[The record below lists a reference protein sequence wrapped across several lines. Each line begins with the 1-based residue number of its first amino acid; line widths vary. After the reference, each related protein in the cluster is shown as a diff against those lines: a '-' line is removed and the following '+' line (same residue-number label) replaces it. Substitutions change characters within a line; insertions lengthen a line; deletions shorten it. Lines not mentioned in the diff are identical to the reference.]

1 MKIAKRTAI
10 RKALKGEVLEV
21 QLVKGIDSINI
32 EGLWFGHSVRR
43 TIVELI
49 RDKVITSVKV
59 LTRFND
65 ALWFEICEDTD
76 NE

>member
-10 RKALKGEVLEV
+10 RKALKGEILEV
-21 QLVKGIDSINI
+21 QFVKDINPINI
-32 EGLWFGHSVRR
+32 EGLKFGHSVAK

-59 LTRFND
+59 LTRFDN